1 MKHAISV
8 MLLAGMAGGAA
19 WYRTDQSP
27 PRAVTKLR
35 IPDPGPE
42 DDVASAEMP
51 LPEPLDIQLMA
62 PVDEL
67 PQNYV
72 AQRRAEILN
81 ISDSDEQPFAV
92 SHPEDDDPATVKNT
106 SVPRSDVF
114 EPSEDDEVKLEVI
127 EEARP
132 KQERAD
138 ESVEGRPISIR
149 RLGQGKYRTVI
160 VTGLDGRD
168 LTAVEWADELAA
180 ALEQRPDLLQQQEF
194 VIVRAANPDGLAVKT
209 RENARGVDLNRNFP
223 TRRYVPSDKL
233 KTGRGP
239 ASEPETRLLLE
250 TLYEFRPQRVVH
262 LCSTSGKS
270 GVYVNQQAGD
280 VAERLK
286 RYYALPIERLNY
298 DQLPAS
304 MEEFAD
310 ATWQSSV
317 VRVHLHGVPEEE
329 VIRAIMPVV
338 VTSVA
343 AKDVPPP
350 RKGTAAPVSTPRRE
364 QSRWESGPTGSPVP
378 TRSNQP
384 SDRRSRPVQRRGYE
398 ELPPPP
404 QD

>member
-8 MLLAGMAGGAA
+8 MLLAGMAGGAV

-27 PRAVTKLR
+27 SRPVTKLR
-35 IPDPGPE
+35 IPDPGLE
-42 DDVASAEMP
+42 DDALAESP

-67 PQNYV
+67 PKNYV
-72 AQRRAEILN
+72 AQRKAEILN

-92 SHPEDDDPATVKNT
+92 SHPDAEDSAKVKKT
-106 SVPRSDVF
+106 SAPRSDVF
-114 EPSEDDEVKLEVI
+114 EPVEADDAEPEAV
-127 EEARP
+127 EESRKKP
-132 KQERAD
+132 ERANV
-138 ESVEGRPISIR
+138 SIEGRPISIR
-149 RLGQGKYRTVI
+149 RLGQGNYRTVI
-160 VTGLDGRD
+160 ITGLDGRD
-168 LTAVEWADELAA
+168 LTAVEWTDELVA
-180 ALEQRPDLLQQQEF
+180 ALEQRHDLLQQQEF
-194 VIVRAANPDGLAVKT
+194 VIIRAANPDGLASRT

-223 TRRYVPSDKL
+223 TRRYVPSDKS

-239 ASEPETRLLLE
+239 ASEPETRVLLE

-270 GVYVNQQAGD
+270 GVYVNQQASD
-280 VAERLK
+280 VADRLK
-286 RYYALPIERLNY
+286 RHYSLPIERLNY

-304 MEEFAD
+304 MEEFSE
-310 ATWQSSV
+310 ATWQSGV
-317 VRVHLHGVPEEE
+317 IRVHLHGVPEDE
-329 VIRAIMPVV
+329 VVRRIVPVV
-338 VTSVA
+338 ITSVA
-343 AKDVPPP
+343 AKDIPPG
-350 RKGTAAPVSTPRRE
+350 RQGTVAPVSTPRQE
-364 QSRWESGPTGSPVP
+364 QSRWQSGPASSPVP